1 MDYLLV
7 QLLFLERKSALQFND
22 YRALGFTTLQNGL
35 IEYYSKL
42 NISDAEL
49 LLIIQLEAFS
59 QRGESFPS
67 NEKIAANTNLTVAD
81 VGNIIQRL
89 IDRDYLTIEQVKDN
103 QDKIGNRYSLNK
115 LYDAIDQYIDQNVLI
130 KDKKRE
136 KTVSVVDDLDN
147 NPLNY
152 LSRKVEVEFGRYL
165 SPIEREEIAQW
176 LSVDHYTPEVIELAL
191 REAVLSQAYS
201 LKYIDRVLLNWQRHN
216 LKTVDEIERFL
227 KRNR

>member
-1 MDYLLV
+1 M
-7 QLLFLERKSALQFND
+7 QFND

-35 IEYYSKL
+35 IAYYSQL
-42 NISDAEL
+42 QISDAEL

-59 QRGESFPS
+59 QQGEAFPS

-81 VGNIIQRL
+81 VGNLIQRL
-89 IDRDYLTIEQVKDN
+89 IDRDYLTIEQTTDS
-103 QDKIGNRYSLNK
+103 QDKIGNKYSLDK
-115 LYDAIDQYIDQNVLI
+115 LYNALDQYISQNVLI
-130 KDKKRE
+130 KKKHDKE
-136 KTVSVVDDLDN
+136 VVVSDSLEN
-147 NPLNY
+147 NPVNY

-165 SPIEREEIAQW
+165 SPIEREEVAQW
-176 LSVDHYTPEVIELAL
+176 LSVDHYNPDIIELAL

-216 LKTVDEIERFL
+216 LKTTAEVERFL

>member
-7 QLLFLERKSALQFND
+7 QLLFLERKFALQFND

-35 IEYYSKL
+35 IAYYSKL

-115 LYDAIDQYIDQNVLI
+115 LYDAIDQYIDQNILI

-201 LKYIDRVLLNWQRHN
+201 LKYIDRVVLNWQRHN

>member
-1 MDYLLV
+1 M
-7 QLLFLERKSALQFND
+7 
-22 YRALGFTTLQNGL
+22 GFTTLQNGL
-35 IEYYSKL
+35 IAYYPRL

-49 LLIIQLEAFS
+49 LLIIQLEAFN

-67 NEKIAANTNLTVAD
+67 NEKIAANTNLSVTD
-81 VGNIIQRL
+81 VGNLIQRL
-89 IDRDYLTIEQVKDN
+89 IDRNYLTIEQTTDD
-103 QDKIGNRYSLNK
+103 QDKIGNKYSLNK
-115 LYDAIDQYIDQNVLI
+115 LYDALDNYIDQNILI
-130 KDKKRE
+130 KDNKKD
-136 KTVSVVDDLDN
+136 KTVAVTNDLEN
-147 NPLNY
+147 SPLNY

-176 LSVDHYTPEVIELAL
+176 LSVDHYDPEIIELAL

-216 LKTVDEIERFL
+216 LKTPEEVERFL

>member
-1 MDYLLV
+1 
-7 QLLFLERKSALQFND
+7 LQFKD
-22 YRALGFTTLQNGL
+22 YRILGFTTLQNGL
-35 IEYYSKL
+35 IAYYPRL

-67 NEKIAANTNLTVAD
+67 NEKIAANTNLSITD
-81 VGNIIQRL
+81 VGNLIQRL
-89 IDRDYLTIEQVKDN
+89 IDKNYLTIEQTTDS
-103 QDKIGNRYSLNK
+103 QDKIGNKYSLDN
-115 LYDAIDQYIDQNVLI
+115 LYDELDKYIDKNILI
-130 KDKKRE
+130 KDSRHNE
-136 KTVSVVDDLDN
+136 TIAVTNNLEN
-147 NPLNY
+147 NPIDY

-176 LSVDHYTPEVIELAL
+176 LSIDHYTPEIIELAL

-201 LKYIDRVLLNWQRHN
+201 LKYIDRILLNWQRHN
-216 LKTVDEIERFL
+216 LKTTDEVERFL

>member
-1 MDYLLV
+1 M
-7 QLLFLERKSALQFND
+7 
-22 YRALGFTTLQNGL
+22 GFTTLQNGL
-35 IEYYSKL
+35 IAYYPRL

-49 LLIIQLEAFS
+49 LLIIQLEAFN

-67 NEKIAANTNLTVAD
+67 NEKIAANTNLSVTD
-81 VGNIIQRL
+81 VGNLIQRL
-89 IDRDYLTIEQVKDN
+89 INRNYLTIEQTTDD
-103 QDKIGNRYSLNK
+103 QDKIGNKYSLNK
-115 LYDAIDQYIDQNVLI
+115 LYDALDNYIDQNILI
-130 KDKKRE
+130 KDNKKD
-136 KTVSVVDDLDN
+136 KTVAVTNDLEN
-147 NPLNY
+147 SPLNY

-176 LSVDHYTPEVIELAL
+176 LSVDHYDPEIIELAL

-216 LKTVDEIERFL
+216 LKTPEEVERFL

>member
-1 MDYLLV
+1 M
-7 QLLFLERKSALQFND
+7 
-22 YRALGFTTLQNGL
+22 GFTTLQNGL
-35 IEYYSKL
+35 IAYYPRL

-49 LLIIQLEAFS
+49 LLIIQLEAFN

-67 NEKIAANTNLTVAD
+67 NEKIAANTNLSVMD
-81 VGNIIQRL
+81 VGNLIQRL
-89 IDRDYLTIEQVKDN
+89 INRNYLTIEQTTDD
-103 QDKIGNRYSLNK
+103 QDKIGNKYSLNK
-115 LYDAIDQYIDQNVLI
+115 LYDALDNYIDQNILI
-130 KDKKRE
+130 KDNKKD
-136 KTVSVVDDLDN
+136 KAVAVTN
-147 NPLNY
+147 NLENSPLNY

-176 LSVDHYTPEVIELAL
+176 LSVDHYDPEIIELAL

-216 LKTVDEIERFL
+216 LKTPEEVERFL

>member
-1 MDYLLV
+1 M
-7 QLLFLERKSALQFND
+7 FLKGKLILQFND

-35 IEYYSKL
+35 IVYYPRL

-49 LLIIQLEAFS
+49 LLIIQLEAFN

-67 NEKIAANTNLTVAD
+67 NEKIAANTNLSVTD
-81 VGNIIQRL
+81 VGNLIQRL
-89 IDRDYLTIEQVKDN
+89 IDRNYLTIEQTTDD
-103 QDKIGNRYSLNK
+103 QDKIGNKYSLNK
-115 LYDAIDQYIDQNVLI
+115 LYDALDRYIDQNILI
-130 KDKKRE
+130 KDNKKD
-136 KTVSVVDDLDN
+136 KTVAVTNNLEN

-176 LSVDHYTPEVIELAL
+176 LSVDHYDPEIIELAL

-216 LKTVDEIERFL
+216 LKTPDEVERFL

>member
-1 MDYLLV
+1 
-7 QLLFLERKSALQFND
+7 LFLKGKLILQFND

-35 IEYYSKL
+35 IVYYPRL

-49 LLIIQLEAFS
+49 LLIIQLEAFN

-67 NEKIAANTNLTVAD
+67 NEKIAANTNLSVTD
-81 VGNIIQRL
+81 VGNLIQRL
-89 IDRDYLTIEQVKDN
+89 IDRNYLTIEQTTDD
-103 QDKIGNRYSLNK
+103 QDKIGNKYSLNK
-115 LYDAIDQYIDQNVLI
+115 LYDALDRYIDQNILI
-130 KDKKRE
+130 KDNKKD
-136 KTVSVVDDLDN
+136 KTVAVTNNLEN

-176 LSVDHYTPEVIELAL
+176 LSVDHYDPEIIELAL

-216 LKTVDEIERFL
+216 LKTPDEVERFL

>member
-1 MDYLLV
+1 M
-7 QLLFLERKSALQFND
+7 FLKGKLILQFND

-35 IEYYSKL
+35 IVYYPRL

-49 LLIIQLEAFS
+49 LLIIQLEAFN

-67 NEKIAANTNLTVAD
+67 NEKIAANTNLSVTD
-81 VGNIIQRL
+81 VGNLIQRL
-89 IDRDYLTIEQVKDN
+89 IDRNYLTIEQTTDD
-103 QDKIGNRYSLNK
+103 QDKIGNKYSLNK
-115 LYDAIDQYIDQNVLI
+115 LYDALDRYIDQNILI
-130 KDKKRE
+130 KDNKKD
-136 KTVSVVDDLDN
+136 KTVAVTNNLEN
-147 NPLNY
+147 NPLNF

-176 LSVDHYTPEVIELAL
+176 LSVDHYDPEIIELAL

-216 LKTVDEIERFL
+216 LKTPDEVERFL

>member
-1 MDYLLV
+1 M
-7 QLLFLERKSALQFND
+7 QFND

-35 IEYYSKL
+35 IAYYTRL

-49 LLIIQLEAFS
+49 LLIIQLEAFN

-67 NEKIAANTNLTVAD
+67 NEKIAANTNLSVTD
-81 VGNIIQRL
+81 VGNLIQRL
-89 IDRDYLTIEQVKDN
+89 IDRNYLTIEQTTDD
-103 QDKIGNRYSLNK
+103 QDKIGNKYSLNK
-115 LYDAIDQYIDQNVLI
+115 LYDALDNYIDQNILI
-130 KDKKRE
+130 KDNKKD
-136 KTVSVVDDLDN
+136 KTVAVTN
-147 NPLNY
+147 NLENSPLNY

-176 LSVDHYTPEVIELAL
+176 LSVDHYDPEIIELAL

-216 LKTVDEIERFL
+216 LKTPEEVERFL

>member
-1 MDYLLV
+1 M
-7 QLLFLERKSALQFND
+7 EFND

-35 IEYYSKL
+35 IAYYPQL
-42 NISDAEL
+42 GISDAEL
-49 LLIIQLEAFS
+49 ILIIQLEAFS

-67 NEKIAANTNLTVAD
+67 NEKIAANTNLSVSD
-81 VGNIIQRL
+81 VGNLIQRL
-89 IDRDYLTIEQVKDN
+89 IERNYLTIEQMTDS
-103 QDKIGNRYSLNK
+103 QDKIGNKYSLNK
-115 LYDAIDQYIDQNVLI
+115 LYNALDHYIDQNVLI
-130 KDKKRE
+130 KDKKKD
-136 KTVSVVDDLDN
+136 KTLSVANNLEN

-176 LSVDHYTPEVIELAL
+176 LSVDHYAPELIELAL

-201 LKYIDRVLLNWQRHN
+201 LKYIDRVLLNWQRHS
-216 LKTVDEIERFL
+216 LKTTDEVERFL